1 MVCPYR
7 LRLPYRLVTYLND
20 QRYVLPTRLSRPS
33 PTAVTRKHV
42 QLHARSS
49 PTKLGYLPAG
59 RFLVRTFRRETCGGF
74 CAFPYVLP
82 SEAAFAP
89 DTR

>member
-7 LRLPYRLVTYLND
+7 LRLPYRLVTYLSD
-20 QRYVLPTRLSRPS
+20 QRYVLPTRLSRPF
-33 PTAVTRKHV
+33 PTAVTRKHF
-42 QLHARSS
+42 QPHARSS
-49 PTKLGYLPAG
+49 PTKLGYPPVG
-59 RFLVRTFRRETCGGF
+59 RCLVRTFRRETCGGF
-74 CAFPYVLP
+74 GLIPYVLP